1 LLLSAGAC
9 TMAHP
14 ASAPAAIDQYLLPA
28 QRSTANTPVFENTD
42 EENII
47 DHNYSRD
54 ISGFL
59 FSRVFSNNFNL
70 ILLSW
75 V

>member
-14 ASAPAAIDQYLLPA
+14 ASAPAAIDRYLLPA
-28 QRSTANTPVFENTD
+28 QRSTANMPVFENTD

-47 DHNYSRD
+47 DHNSSRD
-54 ISGFL
+54 IL
-59 FSRVFSNNFNL
+59 WLPVFSCFL
-70 ILLSW
+70 EQL
-75 V
+75 